1 MVLSGATTCTMI
13 SSIGSISFIDRINQY
28 YTSKRSSKELAKQAK
43 LFIGAVAASPKVI
56 PQWLRRFEF
65 DLDLFLRTL
74 LECVPTSLSRR
85 YVASAILGC
94 IAGEWHCSESVENLR
109 ELALNWFGHLF
120 WTFKSAGADGM
131 LATSDDVLNHYIREA
146 VLRREGYRCL
156 VTGVYDWQRAQRHQV
171 PKANMD
177 YACILP
183 RTARPDHS
191 RDDAKRSIHDYF
203 SPASWDIFQHYMSV
217 AIDDEEVLLDELESP
232 ANAVAMELDAGYSFQ
247 QFYFS
252 LETCPGQVPDNHVI
266 VPYDHEISDL
276 CAIAPLQDRISL
288 YGQMAAGDSISSP
301 SPLFLQ
307 IHATI
312 AKVLYFSRAGIV
324 IDRINDYLGQNH
336 PVLQRLDFES
346 ARMTLELNDSVE
358 KMFANLGKE
367 KKRESE
373 SESESD
379 GTRCKK
385 FEASVRRELKRRK
398 LV

>member
-1 MVLSGATTCTMI
+1 
-13 SSIGSISFIDRINQY
+13 
-28 YTSKRSSKELAKQAK
+28 
-43 LFIGAVAASPKVI
+43 
-56 PQWLRRFEF
+56 
-65 DLDLFLRTL
+65 
-74 LECVPTSLSRR
+74 
-85 YVASAILGC
+85 
-94 IAGEWHCSESVENLR
+94 
-109 ELALNWFGHLF
+109 
-120 WTFKSAGADGM
+120 
-131 LATSDDVLNHYIREA
+131 
-146 VLRREGYRCL
+146 
-156 VTGVYDWQRAQRHQV
+156 
-171 PKANMD
+171 
-177 YACILP
+177 
-183 RTARPDHS
+183 
-191 RDDAKRSIHDYF
+191 
-203 SPASWDIFQHYMSV
+203 
-217 AIDDEEVLLDELESP
+217 
-232 ANAVAMELDAGYSFQ
+232 
-247 QFYFS
+247 
-252 LETCPGQVPDNHVI
+252 
-266 VPYDHEISDL
+266 
-276 CAIAPLQDRISL
+276 
-288 YGQMAAGDSISSP
+288 MAAGDSISTP